1 MAGGETVRVE
11 RDGPVTVVTIDRP
24 ERRNAVD
31 APTAAALADAF
42 RGFDRDPVGHRAV
55 GPAGARGHGQ
65 RAPPRPGDAGLWR
78 DGHRCRT
85 LRHWSGP
92 WRPPGSPKPGS

>member
-42 RGFDRDPVGHRAV
+42 RGFDRD
-55 GPAGARGHGQ
+55 Q
-65 RAPPRPGDAGLWR
+65 RASVAVLTGTGGAFCAGGDLKAIAAGRRCGWPPRATARWARRGCGCPSR
-78 DGHRCRT
+78 
-85 LRHWSGP
+85 
-92 WRPPGSPKPGS
+92 